1 MRSLTSEFGWDRVY
15 STQYGRWRRYGGRLP
30 SLSGVESLLELQ
42 KGPTP
47 TVNYVYNEH
56 GDERAHRWGYSRG
69 AAPGTLFCYA
79 SVPPYKGKTHS
90 RWFPNGCAT
99 KKKTKEDKTRRKNKS
114 TNRGINLNGS
124 WHKDHSHHIQYPDF
138 SRSSIWDLTLLSSE
152 HKLFPNHS
160 SGIEGLLV

>member
-1 MRSLTSEFGWDRVY
+1 MKEHTDGATPEAQPQGHY
-15 STQYGRWRRYGGRLP
+15 SAMHLFPLIRERRIADGFLMVAQP
-30 SLSGVESLLELQ
+30 
-42 KGPTP
+42 
-47 TVNYVYNEH
+47 
-56 GDERAHRWGYSRG
+56 
-69 AAPGTLFCYA
+69 
-79 SVPPYKGKTHS
+79 
-90 RWFPNGCAT
+90 
-99 KKKTKEDKTRRKNKS
+99 KKTKEDKTRRKNKS